1 MIRHAMLALLRDRP
15 DYGYS
20 LKHRFDRSIGRAWQL
35 NVGQVYQTL
44 QALARAGF
52 VREVGSA
59 PETSP
64 CRRVYEITPK
74 GGRAL
79 DRWLKRPIVRVR
91 PVREELLLRLLC
103 LPTSEYGAMAAEI
116 ELLEEAARQRVD
128 ELRLRRA
135 RLMREGTPT
144 PVEVLALAA
153 EMLQETA
160 RVDWLA
166 HCRSV
171 LASWPTATATPTA
184 SAT

>member
-1 MIRHAMLALLRDRP
+1 MIRHALLALLRERP

-20 LKHRFDRSIGRAWQL
+20 LKHRFDVRVGRAWQL

-44 QALARAGF
+44 QALARAGL
-52 VREVGSA
+52 VREVGGV

-91 PVREELLLRLLC
+91 PVREELLLRLFC
-103 LPTSEYGAMAAEI
+103 LPTAEYGALAAEI
-116 ELLEEAARQRVD
+116 ELLEHAARQRVD
-128 ELRLRRA
+128 ELRLQRA
-135 RLMREGTPT
+135 RLLRSGTAA
-144 PVEVLALAA
+144 PVELLALAA

-160 RVDWLA
+160 RVEWFA
-166 HCRSV
+166 HCRTV
-171 LASWPTATATPTA
+171 LAAWPARHTAGTATA
-184 SAT
+184 S